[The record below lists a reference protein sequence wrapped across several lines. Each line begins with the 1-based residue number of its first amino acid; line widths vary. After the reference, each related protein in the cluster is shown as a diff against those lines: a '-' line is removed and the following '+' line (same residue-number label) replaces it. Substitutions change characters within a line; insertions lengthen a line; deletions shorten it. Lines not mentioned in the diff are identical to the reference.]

1 MKRLFQALNKTKL
14 FQNLT
19 EQELAWVLYDVGNSA
34 FIMLACSLIP
44 IWFKSL
50 AIGTAPGQLTADQAT
65 GYYSLSLSIV
75 TVIVALIGPVCGTM
89 ADHKDRKKIFFT
101 TTVALGV
108 IGCVVSGFA
117 TGWLLFLILN
127 VLTRISYKA
136 SLTIYDSM
144 LVDITTEERM
154 DEVSSYGYA
163 WGYLGSC
170 IPFLIALVAYVL
182 GPDMVG
188 LLSGFAS
195 KVIGFG
201 VTALW
206 WLLVTLPLIRCYR
219 QVNYVQAER
228 HSVGKAFGKILHTLR
243 DIARKDKK
251 VLFFLIAFFMYID
264 GVETIIDNCINI
276 GTDLN
281 LNTVGQVVF
290 LLATQVVAFGGA
302 LVFAQLSKKFSTAN
316 LILVCIVGYFCVCLY
331 ALTLRTMVHFAVL
344 AFVIGCFQGSIQSL
358 SRSYYSK
365 IIPAENSGEYF
376 GIYDIFAKGASF
388 LGSAVIAAVK
398 LAGGTI
404 NVAVSCLAVFFA
416 LGFVFLKI
424 ADRHEALR

>member
-1 MKRLFQALNKTKL
+1 MGGLFRALNRTKV
-14 FQNLT
+14 FRNLT
-19 EQELAWVLYDVGNSA
+19 EQEFAWVLYDVGNSA
-34 FIMLACSLIP
+34 FIMIACSLIP

-50 AIGTAPGQLTADQAT
+50 AIGTEPGKISSDQAT
-65 GYYSLSLSIV
+65 AYYSIAIAIV
-75 TVIVALIGPVCGTM
+75 TVVVALIGPVCG
-89 ADHKDRKKIFFT
+89 
-101 TTVALGV
+101 VLN
-108 IGCVVSGFA
+108 GFV
-117 TGWLLFLILN
+117 TSWVLFLVIYI
-127 VLTRISYKA
+127 LTRICYNA

-144 LVDITTEERM
+144 LNDVTTEERM

-170 IPFLIALVAYVL
+170 IPFLVALIAYVL

-188 LLSGFAS
+188 VLPDSVS
-195 KVIGFG
+195 KIIGFG

-206 WLLVTLPLIRCYR
+206 WLIVTLPLLKGYK
-219 QVNYVQAER
+219 QKNYVETKAVT
-228 HSVGKAFGKILHTLR
+228 VGQTFGKIFGTLKKMAVS
-243 DIARKDKK
+243 DRK
-251 VLFFLIAFFMYID
+251 VFFFLIGFFLYID
-264 GVETIIDNCINI
+264 GVGTIIDNCINI

-281 LNTVGQVVF
+281 LNTVGQVIF
-290 LLATQVVAFGGA
+290 LLATQVVAFGGS
-302 LVFAQLSKKFSTAN
+302 LFFAKLSRKKDTVS
-316 LILVCIVGYFCVCLY
+316 LILICIAGYFCICLY
-331 ALTLRTMVHFAVL
+331 ALTLRTLVHFAIL
-344 AFVIGCFQGSIQSL
+344 AFGVGCFQGSIQSL

-404 NVAVSCLAVFFA
+404 NVAVACLAIFFA

-424 ADRHEALR
+424 ADRQPMAGER

>member
-1 MKRLFQALNKTKL
+1 MSGLFRALHRTKV
-14 FQNLT
+14 FRNLT
-19 EQELAWVLYDVGNSA
+19 EQEFAWVLYDVGNSA

-50 AIGTAPGQLTADQAT
+50 AIGTGPGKISSDQAT
-65 GYYSLSLSIV
+65 AYYSLAISIV
-75 TVIVALIGPVCGTM
+75 TVVVALIGPVCGVL
-89 ADHKDRKKIFFT
+89 ADRKDKKKIFFT
-101 TTVALGV
+101 TTAGLG
-108 IGCVVSGFA
+108 ITGCV
-117 TGWLLFLILN
+117 LN
-127 VLTRISYKA
+127 DV
-136 SLTIYDSM
+136 
-144 LVDITTEERM
+144 TTEERM

-170 IPFLIALVAYVL
+170 IPFLVALIAYVL

-188 LLSGFAS
+188 VLPDFVS
-195 KVIGFG
+195 KMIGFC

-206 WLLVTLPLIRCYR
+206 WLVVTLPLLKEYR
-219 QVNYVQAER
+219 QKNYVEMR
-228 HSVGKAFGKILHTLR
+228 TVTVGQTFGKIFRTLKK
-243 DIARKDKK
+243 IAVSDRK
-251 VLFFLIAFFMYID
+251 VFFFLIGFFLYID
-264 GVETIIDNCINI
+264 GVGTIIDNCINI

-290 LLATQVVAFGGA
+290 LLATQVVAFGGS
-302 LVFAQLSKKFSTAN
+302 LFFAKLSRKKDTVS
-316 LILVCIVGYFCVCLY
+316 LILICIAGYFVICLY
-331 ALTLRTMVHFAVL
+331 ALTLRTLVHFAIL
-344 AFVIGCFQGSIQSL
+344 AFGVGCFQGSIQSL

-388 LGSAVIAAVK
+388 LGSVVIAVVK

-404 NVAVSCLAVFFA
+404 NVAVACLAVFFA

-424 ADRHEALR
+424 ADHQPMTGEK